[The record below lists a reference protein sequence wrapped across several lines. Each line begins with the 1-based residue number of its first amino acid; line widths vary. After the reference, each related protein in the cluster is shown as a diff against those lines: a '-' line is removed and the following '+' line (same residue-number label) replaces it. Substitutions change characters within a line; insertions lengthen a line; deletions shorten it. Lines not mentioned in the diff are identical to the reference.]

1 MADVKIINNISDAGL
16 NIVSKAGFNLSDDP
30 ADPVGIFMRSADIHD
45 YEFNPNLLA
54 ISRSGVGVN
63 NIPVERC
70 TENGIVVFNTPGANA
85 DGVKELVIAAM
96 ILIARDVLGS
106 MRWIQT
112 LSGDDVQIT
121 KDVEKGKVKF
131 VGPEIGGKTLGVI
144 GLGAVG
150 SKVANAALD
159 LGMSVYGYDPY
170 LTVDAAWK
178 VSKNVVRM
186 DSLEAMLPLCDYV
199 TIHTPA
205 TNETMDMINADTIAL
220 MKDGVH
226 LINYARYECV
236 DEAAV
241 LAALDSGKISR
252 FASDFPSVHT
262 IGRSDVSLTP
272 HLGGSTDESEIN
284 CAVMAAQELVEYLK
298 TGNIKNSVNMP
309 TVSLDRM
316 GASRLCVIHQN
327 VPRMINRFLDL
338 IGEKNINVE
347 HMINKP
353 LGDVAYTIIDTG
365 SHIDSDITDKIAAM
379 KEVMRVRVID

>member
-316 GASRLCVIHQN
+316 GESRLCVIHQN